1 MRFVAW
7 ELVLIAL
14 HKAGGGGWGR
24 TLMYAGRSPLSAVG
38 LVIINQVFF
47 FVFFFARD
55 LQIRWGILMSLVG
68 RAKGLS
74 TALS

>member
-14 HKAGGGGWGR
+14 HKAGGGGWGW

-47 FVFFFARD
+47 FVRA
-55 LQIRWGILMSLVG
+55 LQMGNINERSWQS
-68 RAKGLS
+68 
-74 TALS
+74 

>member
-14 HKAGGGGWGR
+14 HKAGGGGWGW

-47 FVFFFARD
+47 FVRD
-55 LQIRWGILMSLVG
+55 LQMGNINEHSWQG
-68 RAKGLS
+68 
-74 TALS
+74 